1 MAKAKEI
8 KGIECDGPVTEA
20 MPLVLGPRLEE
31 MCVLRKAA
39 LDFKDPEGV
48 HDMRVASRRVRSAL
62 RDFAPHLRKTKI
74 SLSAKDL
81 KEIADK
87 LGVVRDL
94 DVAII
99 ALEKFQKKATP
110 EISSG
115 LQQIIDD
122 KKAQLDP
129 ARKELVQVLNYQKIS
144 QLKRNFLRTVD
155 EAIVPQIGTTSTASG
170 ATGQSRISYKA
181 YARSTLQKLLKELEA
196 SSPSLYEP
204 QKVKPLHEM
213 RIAGK
218 RLRYAME
225 LFAACWGDRL
235 EVFVRQVT
243 QIQSSLGELHDCDL
257 WIEHFGKRLSRFK
270 KKANSERETSED
282 ERDAMIWLLSHF
294 SRLRTKHFR
303 AALARWHEWEE
314 KDFCNRLTG
323 TLRT

>member
-8 KGIECDGPVTEA
+8 VGIECDGPATEA
-20 MPLVLGPRLEE
+20 MPRVLGPRLEE
-31 MCVLRKAA
+31 MCLLRKAA

-74 SLSAKDL
+74 ALSTKDL

-115 LQQIIDD
+115 LQRIIDGQ
-122 KKAQLDP
+122 KAKLDP
-129 ARKELVQVLNYQKIS
+129 ARKDLVQALNYEKIS
-144 QLKRNFLRTVD
+144 QLKRNFLRAVE
-155 EAIVPQIGTTSTASG
+155 EAIVPQAATKRPTSSPTAK
-170 ATGQSRISYKA
+170 TGPSYKV
-181 YARSTLQKLLKELEA
+181 YARSTLLKLLKELEA
-196 SSPSLYEP
+196 LSPSLYEP

-213 RIAGK
+213 RIAAK

-225 LFAACWGDRL
+225 LFAACWGDQL
-235 EVFVRQVT
+235 EVFARQVA
-243 QIQSSLGELHDCDL
+243 QMQSSLGELHDCDL
-257 WIEHFGKRLSRFK
+257 WIEHFGKRLSRLK
-270 KKANSERETSED
+270 KKASSERATSED

>member
-1 MAKAKEI
+1 MAKAREI
-8 KGIECDGPVTEA
+8 VDIDCDGSVTEA
-20 MPLVLGPRLEE
+20 MPRVLGPRLEE
-31 MCVLRKAA
+31 MCLLRKAA

-62 RDFAPHLRKTKI
+62 RDFAPRLRKTKI
-74 SLSAKDL
+74 ALTTKDL
-81 KEIADK
+81 KSVADK

-115 LQQIIDD
+115 LQRIIDD
-122 KKAQLDP
+122 KKSQLDP
-129 ARKELVQVLNYQKIS
+129 ARTELVEALNYRKLS
-144 QLKRNFLRTVD
+144 QLKRNFLQAVKESMVSQAGTKPLTPGSTVK
-155 EAIVPQIGTTSTASG
+155 
-170 ATGQSRISYKA
+170 SRPSYKM
-181 YARSTLQKLLKELEA
+181 YARSTVLKLLKELEA
-196 SSPSLYEP
+196 LSPSLYEP
-204 QKVKPLHEM
+204 QKAKPLHEM
-213 RIAGK
+213 RIAAK

-225 LFAACWGDRL
+225 LFAGCWGDQL
-235 EVFVRQVT
+235 EVFGRQVT
-243 QIQSSLGELHDCDL
+243 QMQSSLGELHDCDL
-257 WIEHFGKRLSRFK
+257 WIEHFGKRLSRLK
-270 KKANSERETSED
+270 KKASSERNTSQD

-314 KDFCNRLTG
+314 KDFCNRLTA